1 MLLILIRPETAQTQ
15 FVDPSFLSLLYHS
28 PLTQAQTF
36 PKDVSQDQ
44 AQDEN

>member
-1 MLLILIRPETAQTQ
+1 MLLILMRPKTAQTQ
-15 FVDPSFLSLLYHS
+15 FVYPSFLSLLYHS

-36 PKDVSQDQ
+36 PKDVPQNQ